1 MIRSIFSVGGWT
13 LLSRLTGF
21 IRDIMMAAVLGA
33 GPIAD
38 AFYIAFR
45 LPNHFRAIF
54 AEGAFNTAFIPAYA
68 RVKTQE
74 GDAKAARFADGILSG
89 VVVIQLAFLAFALL
103 ATPLVVATL
112 APGLADDPVRFD
124 LTVGYTRITFPYL
137 GLIAVV
143 TLVGGVLNANDRFW
157 AAAAASILLNVAMV
171 GTLSMVGWF
180 ATAGDAAAWG
190 VLISGFLQ
198 VALLVFDAERHGLGP
213 RFERPRLDPE
223 TRRFLVALGPAIIG
237 AAGVQLAIFA
247 DTLIASFLPAGAI
260 AALFY
265 ADRINQLPIG
275 VIGIAAG
282 IVLLPEMS
290 RRIAAGDEEGARHAQ
305 ARAVELTILLALPF
319 LAAALVI
326 PDVIMRGLF
335 LRGAF
340 TPEAAHAA
348 GATLAAYGIGLIPFV
363 VMRSFMSP
371 FYARG
376 DTRTPVIA
384 TLGAAAINIALKV
397 WLMHDYAQVGLA
409 FATSVGG
416 WISLVLLIL
425 FARHKGYGC
434 GDAALTSMLPRLVVI
449 GLALAGA
456 LYAAAWFGEGAVAD
470 LHRLRNEALLALCVA
485 AGAATYGVL
494 VMLLIG
500 RRRLKAL
507 FRPQR
512 ITDKPPASVP

>member
-13 LLSRLTGF
+13 LVSRLSGF
-21 IRDIMMAAVLGA
+21 ARDIMMAAVLGA
-33 GPIAD
+33 GPVAD

-68 RVKTQE
+68 RVRTQE
-74 GDAKAARFADGILSG
+74 GDARAAQFANGVLSG
-89 VVVIQLAFLAFALL
+89 VVVVQLVLL
-103 ATPLVVATL
+103 ALALIFTDWVVATL
-112 APGLADDPVRFD
+112 APGLVGDPERFA
-124 LTVGYTRITFPYL
+124 LTAGYTRITFPYL

-157 AAAAASILLNVAMV
+157 AAAAASILLNLAMI
-171 GTLSMVGWF
+171 GTLSVAGWF
-180 ATAGDAAAWG
+180 PTTGDAAAWG

-213 RFERPRLDPE
+213 RFALPRLDAE
-223 TRRFLVALGPAIIG
+223 MRAFLVALGPAILG

-247 DTLIASFLPAGAI
+247 DTLIASFLPQGAV

-290 RRIAAGDEEGARHAQ
+290 RRIAAGDEAGARHAQ
-305 ARAVELTILLALPF
+305 ARAVELTVLLALPF
-319 LAAALVI
+319 LAASLVM
-326 PDVIMRGLF
+326 PEAIMRGLF

-340 TPEAAHAA
+340 TPEAAQAA
-348 GATLAAYGIGLIPFV
+348 GQTLAAYTVGLIPFV
-363 VMRSFMSP
+363 VMRAFMSP

-384 TLGAAAINIALKV
+384 TLGAAAVNIALKLL
-397 WLMHDYAQVGLA
+397 LMNDFAQVGLA
-409 FATSVGG
+409 FATSIGG
-416 WISLVLLIL
+416 WISLLLLIA
-425 FARHKGYGC
+425 FAQRRGYGC
-434 GDAALTSMLPRLVVI
+434 GDAALFALLPRLAAI
-449 GLALAGA
+449 GLVLAGVLFAVSRFSDPLLAA
-456 LYAAAWFGEGAVAD
+456 LPRFHD
-470 LHRLRNEALLALCVA
+470 EARLALCII
-485 AGAATYGVL
+485 AGAITYAAMVMGV
-494 VMLLIG
+494 IG
-500 RRRLKAL
+500 TRRLKAML
-507 FRPQR
+507 RPSPR
-512 ITDKPPASVP
+512 GTAT

>member
-21 IRDIMMAAVLGA
+21 ARDIMMAAVLGA
-33 GPIAD
+33 GPVAD
-38 AFYIAFR
+38 AFYLAFR

-74 GDAKAARFADGILSG
+74 GDAKAARFADGVLSG
-89 VVVIQLAFLAFALL
+89 VVVVQLAVLAFALM

-112 APGLADDPVRFD
+112 APGLADDPERFA

-143 TLVGGVLNANDRFW
+143 TLVGGVLNANERFW

-171 GTLSMVGWF
+171 GTLSVAGWF
-180 ATAGDAAAWG
+180 PTAGDAAAWG

-198 VALLVFDAERHGLGP
+198 VGLLVFDAERHGLGP
-213 RFERPRLDPE
+213 RFALPRLDPE
-223 TRRFLVALGPAIIG
+223 TRRFLIALGPAILG
-237 AAGVQLAIFA
+237 SAGLQLAIFA
-247 DTLIASFLPAGAI
+247 DTIVASFLPQGAV

-265 ADRINQLPIG
+265 AERIYQLPVG

-290 RRIAAGDEEGARHAQ
+290 RRLAAGDEAGARHAQ
-305 ARAVELTILLALPF
+305 ARALELILLLVLPF
-319 LAAALVI
+319 LAACLIV
-326 PDVIMRGLF
+326 PEEIMRGLF

-340 TPEAAHAA
+340 TGEAARAA
-348 GATLAAYGIGLIPFV
+348 AQTLAAYAIGLIPFV
-363 VMRSFMSP
+363 VMRAFMSP

-384 TLGAAAINIALKV
+384 TLGAAMVNIALKV
-397 WLMHDYAQVGLA
+397 WLMDDFAQVGLA

-416 WISLVLLIL
+416 WISLALLIA
-425 FARHKGYGC
+425 FALRRGYGC
-434 GDAALTSMLPRLVVI
+434 GDAALVALLPRLALI
-449 GLALAGA
+449 GLGV
-456 LYAAAWFGEGAVAD
+456 AAALFAAARFGAPLIAA
-470 LHRLRNEALLALCVA
+470 LPSLRDEATLALCIA
-485 AGAATYGVL
+485 AGGAAYGVL
-494 VMLLIG
+494 VALLVG
-500 RRRLKAL
+500 PRRLKAL
-507 FRPQR
+507 LRP
-512 ITDKPPASVP
+512 

>member
-21 IRDIMMAAVLGA
+21 ARDIMMAAVLGA
-33 GPIAD
+33 GPVAD

-74 GDAKAARFADGILSG
+74 GDAKAARFADGVLSG
-89 VVVIQLAFLAFALL
+89 VVVVQLAVLAFALI

-112 APGLADDPVRFD
+112 APGLADDPERFA

-143 TLVGGVLNANDRFW
+143 TLVGGVLNANQRFW
-157 AAAAASILLNVAMV
+157 AAASASILLNAAMI
-171 GTLSMVGWF
+171 GTLSLAGWF
-180 ATAGDAAAWG
+180 PTAGDAAAWG

-198 VALLVFDAERHGLGP
+198 VGLLVFDAERHGLGP
-213 RFERPRLDPE
+213 RFALPRLDPE
-223 TRRFLVALGPAIIG
+223 TRRFLIALGPAILG
-237 AAGVQLAIFA
+237 SAGMQLAIFA
-247 DTLIASFLPAGAI
+247 DTIVASFLPQGAI

-265 ADRINQLPIG
+265 AERIYQLPIG

-305 ARAVELTILLALPF
+305 ARALELIILLALPF
-319 LAAALVI
+319 LAACLIV
-326 PDVIMRGLF
+326 PEQIMRGLF

-340 TPEAAHAA
+340 TDEAARAA
-348 GATLAAYGIGLIPFV
+348 AQTLAAYAIGLLPFV
-363 VMRSFMSP
+363 VLRAFMSP

-384 TLGAAAINIALKV
+384 TLGAAVVNIALKI
-397 WLMHDYAQVGLA
+397 WLMHDFAQVGLA

-416 WISLVLLIL
+416 WISLAVLIV
-425 FARHKGYGC
+425 FALRRGYGC
-434 GDAALTSMLPRLVVI
+434 GDAALVALLPRLALI
-449 GLALAGA
+449 GLGV
-456 LYAAAWFGEGAVAD
+456 AAALFAAARFGDPLIAALPGLQD
-470 LHRLRNEALLALCVA
+470 EARLALCIA
-485 AGAATYGVL
+485 AGGSAYGLLVAVL
-494 VMLLIG
+494 VG
-500 RRRLKAL
+500 PRRLKAL
-507 FRPQR
+507 LRP
-512 ITDKPPASVP
+512 

>member
-21 IRDIMMAAVLGA
+21 LRDIMMAAVLGA
-33 GPIAD
+33 GPVAD
-38 AFYIAFR
+38 AFYLAFR

-74 GDAKAARFADGILSG
+74 GTAKAARFADGVLSG
-89 VVVIQLAFLAFALL
+89 VVVVQLALLAFALL

-112 APGLADDPVRFD
+112 APGLADDPERFA
-124 LTVGYTRITFPYL
+124 LTVDYTRITFPYL

-143 TLVGGVLNANDRFW
+143 TLVGGVLNANERFW

-171 GTLSMVGWF
+171 GTLSVAGWF
-180 ATAGDAAAWG
+180 PTAGDAAAWG

-198 VALLVFDAERHGLGP
+198 VGLLVFDAERHGLGP
-213 RFERPRLDPE
+213 RFALPRLDPE
-223 TRRFLVALGPAIIG
+223 TRRFLIALGPAILG
-237 AAGVQLAIFA
+237 SAGLQLAIFA
-247 DTLIASFLPAGAI
+247 DTIVASFLPQGSV

-265 ADRINQLPIG
+265 AERIYQLPVG

-290 RRIAAGDEEGARHAQ
+290 RRVAAGDEAGARHAQ
-305 ARAVELTILLALPF
+305 ARALELILLLVLPF
-319 LAAALVI
+319 LAACLIV
-326 PDVIMRGLF
+326 PEEIMRGLF

-340 TPEAAHAA
+340 TGEAARAA
-348 GATLAAYGIGLIPFV
+348 AQTLAAYAIGLIPFV
-363 VMRSFMSP
+363 VMRAFMSP

-384 TLGAAAINIALKV
+384 TLGAAVVNIALKV
-397 WLMHDYAQVGLA
+397 WLMDDFAQVGLA

-416 WISLVLLIL
+416 WISLALLIG
-425 FARHKGYGC
+425 FALRRGYGC
-434 GDAALTSMLPRLVVI
+434 GDAALLALLPRLALI
-449 GLALAGA
+449 GLGV
-456 LYAAAWFGEGAVAD
+456 AAALFAAVRFGEPLIDALPG
-470 LHRLRNEALLALCVA
+470 LHDEAKLALCVA
-485 AGAATYGVL
+485 AGGGAYVFLMAIL
-494 VMLLIG
+494 VG
-500 RRRLKAL
+500 PRRLKAL
-507 FRPQR
+507 LRP
-512 ITDKPPASVP
+512 

>member
-21 IRDIMMAAVLGA
+21 VRDIVMAAVLGA
-33 GPIAD
+33 GPVAD

-74 GDAKAARFADGILSG
+74 GDASARRFANGILSG
-89 VVVIQLAFLAFALL
+89 VVVVQLAILVFAML
-103 ATPLVVATL
+103 ATQWVVATL
-112 APGLADDPVRFD
+112 APGLSSDPERFN
-124 LTVGYTRITFPYL
+124 LTVEFTRITFPYL

-143 TLVGGVLNANDRFW
+143 SLVGGVLNANDRFW

-171 GTLSMVGWF
+171 GTLSVAGYF
-180 ATAGDAAAWG
+180 PTAGNAAAWG

-198 VALLVFDAERHGLGP
+198 VGLLVFDSERNGIGL
-213 RFERPRLDPE
+213 RFGWPRLDPE
-223 TRRFLVALGPAIIG
+223 MKRFLLALGPAIIG
-237 AAGVQLAIFA
+237 SAGVQLAIFA
-247 DTLIASFLPAGAI
+247 DTVIASFLPQGAI

-275 VIGIAAG
+275 VVGIAAG

-290 RRIAAGDEEGARHAQ
+290 RRIAADDIDGARHAQ
-305 ARAVELTILLALPF
+305 ARAIELTVLLVLPF

-326 PDVIMRGLF
+326 PDLIMRALF

-340 TPEAAHAA
+340 TPEAAAAA
-348 GATLAAYGIGLIPFV
+348 GATLAAYSVGLIPFV
-363 VMRSFMSP
+363 VMRSFMAP

-384 TLGAAAINIALKV
+384 TLAAAVVNILLKI
-397 WLMHDYAQVGLA
+397 WLMDDFAQVGLA
-409 FATSVGG
+409 FATSIGG
-416 WISLVLLIL
+416 WISLILLAVL
-425 FARHKGYGC
+425 AQRRGYGC
-434 GDAALTSMLPRLVVI
+434 GDSALLRMVPRFVI
-449 GLALAGA
+449 IALALAATLYGA
-456 LYAAAWFGEGAVAD
+456 SLYSERLVANFAALRDETRLAVCIAAGGAVYI
-470 LHRLRNEALLALCVA
+470 ALV
-485 AGAATYGVL
+485 G
-494 VMLLIG
+494 LLIG
-500 RRRLKAL
+500 PRYLRGLARGSA
-507 FRPQR
+507 R
-512 ITDKPPASVP
+512 PPAA

>member
-21 IRDIMMAAVLGA
+21 ARDIMMAAVLGA
-33 GPIAD
+33 GPVAD

-74 GDAKAARFADGILSG
+74 GDVRAARFADGVLSG
-89 VVVIQLAFLAFALL
+89 VVVVQLAVLAFALI

-112 APGLADDPVRFD
+112 APGLADDPERFA

-143 TLVGGVLNANDRFW
+143 TLVGGVLNANQRFW
-157 AAAAASILLNVAMV
+157 AAASASILLNAAMV
-171 GTLSMVGWF
+171 GTLSLAGWF

-198 VALLVFDAERHGLGP
+198 VGLLVFDAERHGLGP
-213 RFERPRLDPE
+213 RFALPRLDPQ
-223 TRRFLVALGPAIIG
+223 TRRFLIALGPAILG
-237 AAGVQLAIFA
+237 SAGMQLAIFA
-247 DTLIASFLPAGAI
+247 DTIVASFLPQGAI

-265 ADRINQLPIG
+265 AERIYQLPIG

-305 ARAVELTILLALPF
+305 ARALELIILLALPF
-319 LAAALVI
+319 LAACLIV
-326 PDVIMRGLF
+326 PEQIMRGLF

-340 TPEAAHAA
+340 TDEAARAA
-348 GATLAAYGIGLIPFV
+348 AQTLAAYAIGLLPFV
-363 VMRSFMSP
+363 VLRAFMSP

-384 TLGAAAINIALKV
+384 TLGAAVVNIALKI
-397 WLMHDYAQVGLA
+397 WLMHDFAQVGLA

-416 WISLVLLIL
+416 WISLAVLIV
-425 FARHKGYGC
+425 FALRRGYGC
-434 GDAALTSMLPRLVVI
+434 GDAALVALLPRLALI
-449 GLALAGA
+449 GLGI
-456 LYAAAWFGEGAVAD
+456 AAALFAAARFGDPLIAALPSLQD
-470 LHRLRNEALLALCVA
+470 EARLALCIA
-485 AGAATYGVL
+485 AGGSAYGLLVAVL
-494 VMLLIG
+494 VG
-500 RRRLKAL
+500 PRRLKAL
-507 FRPQR
+507 LRP
-512 ITDKPPASVP
+512 

>member
-21 IRDIMMAAVLGA
+21 ARDIMMAAVLGA
-33 GPIAD
+33 GPVAD
-38 AFYIAFR
+38 AFYLAFR

-74 GDAKAARFADGILSG
+74 GDAKAARFADGVLSG
-89 VVVIQLAFLAFALL
+89 VVVVQLAVLAFALM

-112 APGLADDPVRFD
+112 APGLADDPERFA

-143 TLVGGVLNANDRFW
+143 TLVGGVLNANERFW

-171 GTLSMVGWF
+171 GTLSVAGWF
-180 ATAGDAAAWG
+180 PTAGDAAAWG

-198 VALLVFDAERHGLGP
+198 VGLLVFDAERHGLGP
-213 RFERPRLDPE
+213 RFALPRLDPE
-223 TRRFLVALGPAIIG
+223 TRRFLIALGPAILG
-237 AAGVQLAIFA
+237 SAGLQLAIFA
-247 DTLIASFLPAGAI
+247 DTIVASFLPQGAV

-265 ADRINQLPIG
+265 AERIYQLPVG

-290 RRIAAGDEEGARHAQ
+290 RRLAAGDEAGARHAQ
-305 ARAVELTILLALPF
+305 ARALELILLLVLPF
-319 LAAALVI
+319 LAACLIV
-326 PDVIMRGLF
+326 PEEIMRGLF

-340 TPEAAHAA
+340 TGEAARAA
-348 GATLAAYGIGLIPFV
+348 AQTLAAYAIGLIPFV
-363 VMRSFMSP
+363 VMRAFMSP

-384 TLGAAAINIALKV
+384 TLGAAMVNIALKV
-397 WLMHDYAQVGLA
+397 WLMDDFAQVGLA

-416 WISLVLLIL
+416 WISLALLIA
-425 FARHKGYGC
+425 FALRRGYGC
-434 GDAALTSMLPRLVVI
+434 GDAALVALLPRLALI
-449 GLALAGA
+449 GLGV
-456 LYAAAWFGEGAVAD
+456 AAALFAAARFGAPPIAA
-470 LHRLRNEALLALCVA
+470 LPSLRDEATLALCIA
-485 AGAATYGVL
+485 AGGAAYGVL
-494 VMLLIG
+494 VALLVG
-500 RRRLKAL
+500 PRRLKAL
-507 FRPQR
+507 LRP
-512 ITDKPPASVP
+512 

>member
-21 IRDIMMAAVLGA
+21 ARDIMMAAVLGA
-33 GPIAD
+33 GPVAD

-74 GDAKAARFADGILSG
+74 GDAKAARFADGVLSG
-89 VVVIQLAFLAFALL
+89 VVVVQLAFLVFALI

-112 APGLADDPVRFD
+112 APGLAGDPERFQ

-143 TLVGGVLNANDRFW
+143 TLVGGVLNANERFW

-171 GTLSMVGWF
+171 GTLSVAGWF
-180 ATAGDAAAWG
+180 PTAGDAAAWG

-198 VALLVFDAERHGLGP
+198 VGLLVFDAERHGLGP
-213 RFERPRLDPE
+213 RFEWPRLDPE
-223 TRRFLVALGPAIIG
+223 TRRFLVALGPAILG

-247 DTLIASFLPAGAI
+247 DTLIASFLPQGAI

-290 RRIAAGDEEGARHAQ
+290 RRLAAGDEEGARHAQ

-319 LAAALVI
+319 LAACLVV
-326 PDVIMRGLF
+326 PEQIMRGLF

-340 TPEAAHAA
+340 TGEAARAA
-348 GATLAAYGIGLIPFV
+348 AQTLAAYTIGLIPFV
-363 VMRSFMSP
+363 VLRAFMAP

-384 TLGAAAINIALKV
+384 TLGAAAVNIALKV
-397 WLMHDYAQVGLA
+397 WLMHDFAQVGLA

-416 WISLVLLIL
+416 WISLVVLIG
-425 FARHKGYGC
+425 FALRRGYGC
-434 GDAALTSMLPRLVVI
+434 GDRALLALLPRLAAI
-449 GLALAGA
+449 GLGVAAV
-456 LYAAAWFGEGAVAD
+456 LYVTTRFGQPLIATLPG
-470 LHRLRNEALLALCVA
+470 LHDEAMLALCVA
-485 AGAATYGVL
+485 VAGAAYVVLVGVL
-494 VMLLIG
+494 VG
-500 RRRLKAL
+500 RRRLKML
-507 FRPQR
+507 L
-512 ITDKPPASVP
+512 KP

>member
-21 IRDIMMAAVLGA
+21 ARDIMMAAVLGA
-33 GPIAD
+33 GPVAD

-74 GDAKAARFADGILSG
+74 GEAKAARFADGVLSG
-89 VVVIQLAFLAFALL
+89 VVIVQLALLAFAL
-103 ATPLVVATL
+103 AAAPLVVATL
-112 APGLADDPVRFD
+112 APGLVDDPVRFE

-143 TLVGGVLNANDRFW
+143 TLIGGVLNANERFW

-171 GTLSMVGWF
+171 GTLSVAGWF
-180 ATAGDAAAWG
+180 PTAGDAAAWG

-198 VALLVFDAERHGLGP
+198 VGLLVVDAERHGLGP
-213 RFERPRLDPE
+213 RFAMPRLDPE
-223 TRRFLVALGPAIIG
+223 TKRFLIALGPAILG

-247 DTLIASFLPAGAI
+247 DTLIASFLPQGAI

-305 ARAVELTILLALPF
+305 ARAVELTVLLALPF
-319 LAAALVI
+319 LAACLVV
-326 PDVIMRGLF
+326 PEEIMRGLF

-340 TPEAAHAA
+340 TEEAARAA
-348 GATLAAYGIGLIPFV
+348 GQTLAAYAVGLIPFV
-363 VMRSFMSP
+363 VMRAFMSP

-384 TLGAAAINIALKV
+384 TLGAAAVNIALKV
-397 WLMHDYAQVGLA
+397 WLMHDFAQVGLA

-416 WISLVLLIL
+416 WISLVLLIV
-425 FARHKGYGC
+425 FALRKGYGC
-434 GDAALTSMLPRLVVI
+434 GDAGLFALLPRLALVGLGVVAALLLAARFGPSLVAAVP
-449 GLALAGA
+449 GLH
-456 LYAAAWFGEGAVAD
+456 D
-470 LHRLRNEALLALCVA
+470 EAMLALCVA
-485 AGAATYGVL
+485 AGGLSYTLLVGVL
-494 VMLLIG
+494 VG
-500 RRRLKAL
+500 PGRLKAML
-507 FRPQR
+507 RPQR
-512 ITDKPPASVP
+512 SASKP